1 MKYIICSFFY
11 NFSCNQGSTFVKNNL
26 KFINMENCKKTL
38 LVFFLVLGHFI
49 VNAQSDKGNTFLAEA
64 KKEIAASN
72 ATYFIAIA
80 KNDGSI
86 LNHYAD
92 DACLLP
98 PNSPV
103 LCSHAEM
110 AKFFKDGYEKYGLK
124 GGKFITKN
132 IYGDGREYVTEEG
145 LWQSFDAHGK
155 VFDDGKFLVLWKKTK
170 NGWKM
175 FRDSFSSN
183 RTQK

>member
-1 MKYIICSFFY
+1 MKNYKKALLIMCLPL
-11 NFSCNQGSTFVKNNL
+11 VP
-26 KFINMENCKKTL
+26 FIAS
-38 LVFFLVLGHFI
+38 
-49 VNAQSDKGNTFLAEA
+49 AQSNQNNTSLQEA
-64 KKEIAASN
+64 KKAIVTSN

-98 PNSPV
+98 PNSPA
-103 LCSHAEM
+103 LCSRAEM

-145 LWQSFDAHGK
+145 LWQSFDAQGK

-183 RTQK
+183 RTPK